1 MQAFHTALLERLAQL
16 PGIESAGAVNWAP
29 LSPNLIMGDIYGE
42 GSPARHGFADKMT
55 TTPGYFRTLGIRVLH
70 GREFT
75 AQDDGR
81 APGAVVISQSV
92 AKAFWPPHG
101 ANAIGKRLTG
111 EDNPKP
117 EDWIT
122 VVGVVDDVAQQGL
135 TQKRDAAI
143 YTPVLQT
150 PRSFF
155 LSDMTFVVRTQRD
168 PGDVMQTMRGVVWE
182 LDENLPVRSLTT
194 MEDLVARTISEPLF
208 EARLLTVFSLLA
220 LLLAAVGT
228 YGVLAYDVTARHHEI
243 GLRMALGARR
253 SNVVS
258 MVVRR
263 AVSVAAP
270 GIVLGIAGALALT
283 RVLTSALFEVQPSDP
298 ATFATVSALLFAV
311 ALAAAVVPTR
321 RATRVDPLVA
331 LRHE

>member
-1 MQAFHTALLERLAQL
+1 
-16 PGIESAGAVNWAP
+16 
-29 LSPNLIMGDIYGE
+29 
-42 GSPARHGFADKMT
+42 
-55 TTPGYFRTLGIRVLH
+55 
-70 GREFT
+70 
-75 AQDDGR
+75 
-81 APGAVVISQSV
+81 
-92 AKAFWPPHG
+92 
-101 ANAIGKRLTG
+101 
-111 EDNPKP
+111 
-117 EDWIT
+117 
-122 VVGVVDDVAQQGL
+122 
-135 TQKRDAAI
+135 
-143 YTPVLQT
+143 
-150 PRSFF
+150 
-155 LSDMTFVVRTQRD
+155 
-168 PGDVMQTMRGVVWE
+168 MQTMRGVVWE

-243 GLRMALGARR
+243 GLRMALGAKRG
-253 SNVVS
+253 NVVS

-270 GIVLGIAGALALT
+270 GIGLGIAGAFALT
-283 RVLTSALFEVQPSDP
+283 RVLASALFEVEPSDP
-298 ATFATVSALLFAV
+298 ATFATVSVLLFAV